1 MVLSKEDRDV
11 LGLVGLEHI
20 KTMFF
25 LFSVILALRGLLEFS
40 SVHAIFD
47 GKNTTDTMISVD
59 LLSGTRKTEH

>member
-1 MVLSKEDRDV
+1 MVLPKENGHV
-11 LGLVGLEHI
+11 LGLVGPEHV